1 MTEYAEYPQH
11 TEDVEYHVRHRRSSR
26 LRVGG
31 ECCHVG
37 SYGGTDVLTHH
48 ERNTLIDRQY
58 AGGTENHRNRHDGCR
73 TLHTHGQDT
82 TNDQEGDGSLE
93 TMWVEA
99 GEELQNRLVM
109 SQIHVDT
116 GLAKCT
122 QAEEHKGDTEDEIAY
137 DLALLAIDEDDG
149 DEERQPH
156 KVGDVE

>member
-1 MTEYAEYPQH
+1 MTAAE
-11 TEDVEYHVRHRRSSR
+11 
-26 LRVGG
+26 L
-31 ECCHVG
+31 C
-37 SYGGTDVLTHH
+37 THS
-48 ERNTLIDRQY
+48 
-58 AGGTENHRNRHDGCR
+58 
-73 TLHTHGQDT
+73 QDT
-82 TNDQEGDGSLE
+82 TNEQEGDGSLE
-93 TMWVEA
+93 AVRVEA

-149 DEERQPH
+149 DEECWPY